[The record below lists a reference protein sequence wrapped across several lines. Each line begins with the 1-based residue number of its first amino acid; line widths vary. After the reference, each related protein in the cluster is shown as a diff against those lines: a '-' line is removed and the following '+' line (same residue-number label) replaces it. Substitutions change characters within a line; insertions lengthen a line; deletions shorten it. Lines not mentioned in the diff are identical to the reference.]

1 MFDMYRSGLIQCTEI
16 VLSNVPKWYR
26 RTLCTEVVIVCTE
39 VAMYRSST
47 PPCTES
53 VMYRKRP
60 NPGYHFNLLHSQLV
74 TCTISL
80 VS

>member
-1 MFDMYRSGLIQCTEI
+1 MFDMYQSGLIQCTEI

-26 RTLCTEVVIVCTE
+26 QKLCTKVVIVCTE

-53 VMYRKRP
+53 VMYQKRP
-60 NPGYHFNLLHSQLV
+60 NPIYSVRLTEYFNLDYGSF
-74 TCTISL
+74 
-80 VS
+80 